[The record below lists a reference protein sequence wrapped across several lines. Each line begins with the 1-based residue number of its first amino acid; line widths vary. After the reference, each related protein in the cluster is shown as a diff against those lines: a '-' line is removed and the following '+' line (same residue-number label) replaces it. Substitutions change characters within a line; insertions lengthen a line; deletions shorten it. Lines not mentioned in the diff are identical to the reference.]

1 MRDDGLIKVNS
12 LAQDHATIDNL
23 LNIKYK
29 IMRLKLFAKPFKKKK
44 KGNIHSL
51 LPSILFNHNG
61 KPRMV
66 IYLLTEGRA
75 QGIGKPLV
83 PFSILSLR

>member
-44 KGNIHSL
+44 KKETF
-51 LPSILFNHNG
+51 ILFFQVFYLTI
-61 KPRMV
+61 MV
-66 IYLLTEGRA
+66 NPGW
-75 QGIGKPLV
+75 
-83 PFSILSLR
+83 